1 MICFGCRAEG
11 HIEANCPN
19 AAIDSDGRPP
29 WCGICDER
37 TRLLDAG
44 ALVARCQTC
53 HPQRHQQLRQN
64 RKCPAC
70 HVTVYE
76 WDNAPC
82 GYHAGPTA
90 PDRRP
95 EREDIR
101 DVVAAAYEP
110 KDAA

>member
-1 MICFGCRAEG
+1 MSKAELNCYGCGGKG
-11 HIEANCPN
+11 HFKSECPDVG
-19 AAIDSDGRPP
+19 IDGNGKPP

-37 TRLLDAG
+37 TRLLS
-44 ALVARCQTC
+44 LVGLAARCQTC
-53 HPQRHQQLRQN
+53 HPKRREQLRQH

-82 GYHAGPTA
+82 GSHAGPTA

-95 EREDIR
+95 GRERIDQIVR
-101 DVVAAAYEP
+101 SPV
-110 KDAA
+110 